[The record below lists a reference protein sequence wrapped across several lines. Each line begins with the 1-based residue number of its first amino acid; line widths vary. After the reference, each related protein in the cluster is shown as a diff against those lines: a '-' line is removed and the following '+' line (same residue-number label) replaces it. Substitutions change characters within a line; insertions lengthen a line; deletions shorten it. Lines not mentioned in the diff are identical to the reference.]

1 MARHFHSE
9 YINVT
14 LYELFMPY
22 SLHAYIYVWQHLC
35 FRNILIRNVLYV
47 TETIMLF
54 FYHNSFFVMF
64 GDIAFFGVSSRDY

>member
-1 MARHFHSE
+1 MAAFMFQKHF
-9 YINVT
+9 NKKCV
-14 LYELFMPY
+14 F
-22 SLHAYIYVWQHLC
+22 
-35 FRNILIRNVLYV
+35 LIVKYV